1 MEIEALK
8 RGIQDAEVAA
18 EALKRAGALGVD
30 LDRRRQGNREALRA
44 LRKHADAAAGFAPG
58 SARRGRPSTRSLCPA
73 SSRAP
78 RDDARAFV
86 ERDQARVEAAVAEN
100 DRAKKQALRR
110 PGTGGVPETVGKGL
124 DALANLEDTTSA
136 RARRERMERRRK
148 RSEAPRG
155 RDKHE
160 MLR

>member
-58 SARRGRPSTRSLCPA
+58 SGAPRPPKHAFVFCPGGVIARM
-73 SSRAP
+73 P

-110 PGTGGVPETVGKGL
+110 LGETGGVPETVGKGL
-124 DALANLEDTTSA
+124 LDAFVNLEDTTSA
-136 RARRERMERRRK
+136 RARKERMERV
-148 RSEAPRG
+148 E
-155 RDKHE
+155 E
-160 MLR
+160 EE